1 LRELRIL
8 VADDHELVR
17 RGIVSLLEA
26 EAGWK
31 VVGEVG
37 DGQKLL
43 EKAEELKPDI
53 IILDIVMPRLN
64 GLEAARRMKKILP
77 RAKLLILSM
86 HDSEEMAR
94 ALVEAGA
101 SGYVTKADA
110 GRDVVAAVEAL
121 RKGRTFFTPRIDEMV
136 LQYFVHKQPAKA
148 KEEPPGLMLSSR
160 QREIVQLLA
169 EGKSSKEVAAVLNL
183 SVKTI
188 ETHRANIMKRLN
200 LHSVVELIHYAIRN
214 DIIHVAAQ
222 REIAL

>member
-1 LRELRIL
+1 MRQKRGEALRELRIL

-26 EAGWK
+26 EPGWK

-53 IILDIVMPRLN
+53 VILDIVMPRLN
-64 GLEAARRMKKILP
+64 GLEAARRMRKILP
-77 RAKLLILSM
+77 QAKLLVLSM
-86 HDSEEMAR
+86 YDSEEMAR

-121 RKGRTFFTPRIDEMV
+121 RSAGRTFFTPRIDEMV
-136 LQYFVHKQPAKA
+136 LQYFVLQVARQNQGRAGLGSCYLPAK
-148 KEEPPGLMLSSR
+148 ERLSSCF
-160 QREIVQLLA
+160 A
-169 EGKSSKEVAAVLNL
+169 AGKSS
-183 SVKTI
+183 
-188 ETHRANIMKRLN
+188 R
-200 LHSVVELIHYAIRN
+200 
-214 DIIHVAAQ
+214 
-222 REIAL
+222 